1 MEYIMYHLYLPNSIL
16 SKYYYLL
23 SEKLQSSFDIF
34 G

>member
-1 MEYIMYHLYLPNSIL
+1 MEYIMYHFYLPNSIL
-16 SKYYYLL
+16 SIYYLL

>member
-16 SKYYYLL
+16 SKYYLL
-23 SEKLQSSFDIF
+23 SEKFDIF

>member
-16 SKYYYLL
+16 SKYYQL